1 MTRLKSLQA
10 KKDAGKKSLVLFITA
25 GDPDPAMTVEMM
37 KAMAESGVD
46 CIELGMP
53 FSDPIAD
60 GPVIQRSTVRALKQ
74 GITLEDI
81 FSMVQTFRRHHDT
94 PVVLMGYSNPVCR
107 MGIQTFMQRAK
118 TAGVDGLIIAD
129 VPYEEGEQWEQ
140 CSHSHGLDLIY
151 LLSPLPG
158 TDRTRHIVEASSGYI
173 YLVSRFGITGTDHNG
188 NERDLASVVDS
199 LRPWT
204 HLPVVAGF
212 GISSIESAK
221 QRGRE
226 TDGIIIG
233 SWLIREL
240 ETCRDLPVTVSRFTT
255 QLRSALGTLQP
266 EPAVFSPS
274 ENR

>member
-1 MTRLKSLQA
+1 MTRLESLQY
-10 KKDAGKKSLVLFITA
+10 KKDAGQKSLVLFITA
-25 GDPDPAMTVEMM
+25 GDPDPSTTVAMM

-60 GPVIQRSTVRALKQ
+60 GPVIQRSTARALKQ
-74 GITLEDI
+74 GVILEDI
-81 FSMVQTFRRHHDT
+81 FSMVRSFRRHHDT
-94 PVVLMGYSNPVCR
+94 PVVLMGYSNPVYR
-107 MGIQTFMQRAK
+107 MGMQTFMQSASA
-118 TAGVDGLIIAD
+118 AGVDGLIMAD
-129 VPYEEGEQWEQ
+129 VPYEEGEPWERYSQ
-140 CSHSHGLDLIY
+140 CHGIDLIY

-158 TDRTRHIVEASSGYI
+158 TDRTRHIVKASSGYI
-173 YLVSRFGITGTDHNG
+173 YLVSRFGITGTEHNG

-204 HLPVVAGF
+204 HLPIVAGF
-212 GISSIESAK
+212 GISSTESAK

-233 SWLIREL
+233 SWLVREL
-240 ETCRDLPVTVSRFTT
+240 ETSRDIPATAYRFTA
-255 QLRSALGTLQP
+255 QLRSALDTLQTK
-266 EPAVFSPS
+266 PAVVSSS